1 MEAGCCNEGE
11 REKQEIEKDLNER
24 KNIEMQQPK
33 KCCKW
38 NKCKLDAINI

>member
-1 MEAGCCNEGE
+1 MAGCNEGE

-24 KNIEMQQPK
+24 KYVEMQQRK

-38 NKCKLDAINI
+38 NKKSWTQ